1 MEPRSGD
8 KAPGGGWSL
17 TMSQQRAMLSQ
28 TWTRQCP
35 HCRTPIYNVL
45 PWDEWKCLGC
55 GWTGK

>member
-1 MEPRSGD
+1 
-8 KAPGGGWSL
+8 
-17 TMSQQRAMLSQ
+17 MSQERAMLPQ

-35 HCRTPIYNVL
+35 HCRTPVCKAL